1 MNAGA
6 EGRRG
11 AGQVALVAGLLGL
24 ACAPPVETP
33 ARQWYLQAYAFEAP
47 AGEVAAAYLTITNQ
61 TADTMVLDSVTSD
74 AAPRVSAHT
83 QRTDGGL
90 VTMVPVER
98 IAVAPNDSFVQR
110 PGGDHLMFEGV
121 TRPLVADDTI
131 ALTLWFRGRPSA
143 TLGAI
148 VRPYGS

>member
-1 MNAGA
+1 VRRVGGLA
-6 EGRRG
+6 GRRVVI
-11 AGQVALVAGLLGL
+11 VALSSLGL
-24 ACAPPVETP
+24 ACAPPADTP
-33 ARQWYLQAYAFEAP
+33 ASQWYLQAYAFEAP
-47 AGEVAAAYLTITNQ
+47 AGDVAAAYLTITNQ

-74 AAPRVSAHT
+74 AAPHVSAHT
-83 QRTDGGL
+83 QRSEGGL
-90 VTMVPVER
+90 VTMVPVGR

-110 PGGDHLMFEGV
+110 PGGDHLMLEGV
-121 TRPLVADDTI
+121 TRPLVAGDTI

>member
-1 MNAGA
+1 VSAGA
-6 EGRRG
+6 QGRRG
-11 AGQVALVAGLLGL
+11 AAAVTVAVVLVVLGCAG
-24 ACAPPVETP
+24 PVEAP

-47 AGEVAAAYLTITNQ
+47 AGDVAAAYLTITNQ

-74 AAPRVSAHT
+74 AAPLVSAHT

-90 VTMVPVER
+90 VSMVPVER
-98 IAVAPNDSFVQR
+98 IAVAPHDSLVQR
-110 PGGDHLMFEGV
+110 PGGDHLMLEGV
-121 TRPLVADDTI
+121 ARALVAGDTI
-131 ALTLWFRGRPSA
+131 ALTLWFRGRPTA